1 MTRRR
6 IQRSPETRRDVLAF
20 LLAAPTI
27 IITVLGLTVVE
38 GWRYYDGGQH
48 VPETS
53 GRGRIAGLVFEDRNR
68 NGTFDAADGPMA
80 GQVVTLTRPMGT
92 QRVTTS
98 SDDQGAF
105 HFDNLAPGRYRVTF
119 SIPSGFARLT
129 DDSFELE
136 VADDG
141 RVPQARFGLARHVSS
156 ERARP

>member
-1 MTRRR
+1 M
-6 IQRSPETRRDVLAF
+6 TRRDVLAF

-27 IITVLGLTVVE
+27 LTVLGLTVVE

-48 VPETS
+48 ASEAS

-68 NGTFDAADGPMA
+68 NGTLDEADGAMT
-80 GQVVTLTRPMGT
+80 GQVVTLTRPRET
-92 QRVTTS
+92 QRVTAS

-105 HFDNLAPGRYRVTF
+105 HFDNLAPGRYRVTL
-119 SIPSGFARLT
+119 SIPSGFDRLT
-129 DDSFELE
+129 DDSFELD

-156 ERARP
+156 DAP